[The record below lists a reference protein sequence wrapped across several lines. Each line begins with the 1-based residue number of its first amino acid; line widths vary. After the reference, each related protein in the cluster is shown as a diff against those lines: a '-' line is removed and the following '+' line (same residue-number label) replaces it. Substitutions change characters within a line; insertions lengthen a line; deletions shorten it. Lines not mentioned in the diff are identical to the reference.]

1 MSIKRILAAA
11 AASVVAVSAMSVAAF
26 AADAVTF
33 VDKTGKATMADSGG
47 KGENTRVMWNTVD
60 LLPEGVT
67 IDQVYGFTV
76 TFSGE
81 YDTEAGM
88 GGSFIFST
96 KGKNWNGVEWGN
108 ADAGKAISFD
118 DAAKTLTR
126 LETEPFF
133 TETDISGAEGE
144 YAQVVIDAWW
154 GSGELTIESVTA
166 LDKDGKA
173 LAAGAPADGESKPE
187 ESESKPEESESKPEE
202 SKSEESTSAPANNV
216 ETGVEGVAAVV
227 GVAAVAAGALV
238 VAKKRK

>member
-47 KGENTRVMWNTVD
+47 KGDNTRVMWNTVD

-96 KGKNWNGVEWGN
+96 KGNNWNMVDWAN
-108 ADAGKAISFD
+108 ADKAIVFD
-118 DAAKTLTR
+118 AEAKTLTR

-173 LAAGAPADGESKPE
+173 LEGGAPAESESKPE

-202 SKSEESTSAPANNV
+202 SESKPEESTPSTNNV